1 MSKRKLT
8 LSVDERLIRR
18 AKRFSKRNETTVSQ
32 LFSEFVESLDE
43 DRAGSSVV
51 ESLTG
56 ILSGELSREDYR
68 EHLRETYLK

>member
-1 MSKRKLT
+1 MAKRKLT

-32 LFSEFVESLDE
+32 LFSEFVQSLDE

-56 ILSGELSREDYR
+56 VLSGELSREDHR
-68 EHLRETYLK
+68 KHLREKYLK

>member
-32 LFSEFVESLDE
+32 LFSEFVQSLDE

-68 EHLRETYLK
+68 EHLREKYLK